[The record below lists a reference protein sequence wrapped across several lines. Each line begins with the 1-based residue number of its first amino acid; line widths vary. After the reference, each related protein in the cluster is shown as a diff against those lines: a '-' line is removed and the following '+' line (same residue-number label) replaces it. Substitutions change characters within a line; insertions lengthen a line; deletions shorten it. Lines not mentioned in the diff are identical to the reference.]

1 MDARRRRLLACYNP
15 RVAGAKHSEG
25 LSFIS
30 HTCCGGVV
38 VDELKEDCRI
48 VLIEV
53 DKGRHPQWLL
63 PKGHVHSGEP
73 YEDAARREVSEE
85 TGIPEDTLE
94 VLAYLGKIDYSFPAV
109 PRSELHRKTVH
120 FYLMHAQELAL
131 KISPTTKEE
140 GIASAH
146 WFSIGAAKEIV
157 RYDGNRE
164 VIERAEMILSQLLLR
179 QQALDEPA

>member
-1 MDARRRRLLACYNP
+1 MP
-15 RVAGAKHSEG
+15 GPKQSIG

-38 VDELKEDCRI
+38 LDALSPDCRI

-63 PKGHVHSGEP
+63 PKGHVNAGEP
-73 YEDAARREVSEE
+73 YEEAARREVSEE
-85 TGIPEDTLE
+85 TGIPPAKLK
-94 VLAYLGKIDYSFPAV
+94 VLAYLGKIDYSFPPV
-109 PRSELHRKTVH
+109 PRHELHRKTVH
-120 FYLMHAQELAL
+120 FYLMLAEEREL
-131 KISPTTKEE
+131 TVTQVTKEE

-146 WFSIGAAKEIV
+146 WFTIDAAKEIV

-164 VIERAEMILSQLLLR
+164 IIERAELILEQLLSR
-179 QQALDEPA
+179 LDEMHRTA